1 MYLEN
6 EDDEIH
12 SEMETDNVSSAE
24 YLDVDLLDIDCDDKE
39 NHVSN
44 SRIVSNVDTNRT
56 MDVPVCILNS
66 IYRVSHKKLYLVLE
80 CCSIPKF

>member
-39 NHVSN
+39 NHVS
-44 SRIVSNVDTNRT
+44 RIVSNVDNNRT
-56 MDVPVCILNS
+56 TDIPVCTL
-66 IYRVSHKKLYLVLE
+66 VS
-80 CCSIPKF
+80 